1 MNTLTLIY
9 FILSSMLVAML
20 PGPAMMLVIQSS
32 IDKGIQRGLA
42 VTAGILLADSLLLL
56 CICLGLGK
64 LLTSSPTIVLA
75 MNVLT
80 SAYLLYLGVKTLCAI
95 RYIRQNDLENI
106 EELTWKNGF
115 LITLVNPKT
124 IIFLLAYFPQFI
136 TVNAS
141 VSELTQLLILSLLFL
156 FSVAVVMGVYAFLAN
171 FVRHHLLKVN
181 IRIFINLLFAVLL
194 IAIGLHNIW
203 MTTY

>member
-1 MNTLTLIY
+1 MDLLTLIY
-9 FILSSMLVAML
+9 FVLSSMLVAML

-42 VTAGILLADSLLLL
+42 VTFGILFADSVLLL

-64 LLTSSPTIVLA
+64 LLTSSPTIVLV

-80 SAYLLYLGVKTLCAI
+80 SAYLLYLGGKTIYAI
-95 RYIRQNDLENI
+95 RYIKQNDIDNI

-136 TVNAS
+136 QKNAS
-141 VSELTQLLILSLLFL
+141 ISELTQLFILSILFL
-156 FSVAVVMGVYAFLAN
+156 LSVAMVMCVYAFLAN
-171 FVRHHLLKVN
+171 FVRHHLLKIK

-194 IAIGLHNIW
+194 IGIGLHNIC
-203 MTTY
+203 TVF

>member
-1 MNTLTLIY
+1 MDLITLVY
-9 FILSSMLVAML
+9 FVLSSMLVAML

-42 VTAGILLADSLLLL
+42 VTFGILFADSVLLL

-64 LLTSSPTIVLA
+64 LLTSSPTIVLV
-75 MNVLT
+75 MNVVT
-80 SAYLLYLGVKTLCAI
+80 SAYLLYLGGKTIYAI
-95 RYIRQNDLENI
+95 RYIKQNDIENI

-136 TVNAS
+136 QKNAN

-156 FSVAVVMGVYAFLAN
+156 LSVAVVMCFYAFLAN
-171 FVRHHLLKVN
+171 FVRHHLLKVK

-194 IAIGLHNIW
+194 IGIGLHNLW
-203 MTTY
+203 TVL

>member
-1 MNTLTLIY
+1 MGLLTLIY
-9 FILSSMLVAML
+9 FVLSSMLVAML

-32 IDKGIQRGLA
+32 IDKGVKRGLA
-42 VTAGILLADSLLLL
+42 VTFGILLADSLLLL

-64 LLTSSPTIVLA
+64 LLTSSPTIVLL
-75 MNVLT
+75 MSVVT
-80 SAYLLYLGVKTLCAI
+80 SMYLLYLGVKTIYAI
-95 RYIRQNDLENI
+95 RYIKDNDLENV

-136 TVNAS
+136 KIDVN

-156 FSVAVVMGVYAFLAN
+156 FSVAIVMCFYAFLAN
-171 FVRHHLLKVN
+171 FVRNYLLKTK
-181 IRIFINLLFAVLL
+181 IRIGINLLFGVLL
-194 IAIGLHNIW
+194 IAIALHNIW
-203 MTTY
+203 TSI

>member
-1 MNTLTLIY
+1 MDLITLVY
-9 FILSSMLVAML
+9 FVLSSMLVAML

-42 VTAGILLADSLLLL
+42 VTFGILFADSVLLL

-64 LLTSSPTIVLA
+64 LLTSSPTIVLV
-75 MNVLT
+75 MNVVT
-80 SAYLLYLGVKTLCAI
+80 STYLLYLGGKTIYAI
-95 RYIRQNDLENI
+95 RYIKQNDIENI

-136 TVNAS
+136 QKNAN

-156 FSVAVVMGVYAFLAN
+156 LSVAVVMCVYAFLAN
-171 FVRHHLLKVN
+171 FVRHHLLKVK

-194 IAIGLHNIW
+194 IAIGLHNLWTIL
-203 MTTY
+203 

>member
-1 MNTLTLIY
+1 MDLITLVY
-9 FILSSMLVAML
+9 FVLSSMLVAML

-42 VTAGILLADSLLLL
+42 VTFGILFADSVLLL

-64 LLTSSPTIVLA
+64 LLTSSPTIVLV
-75 MNVLT
+75 MNVVT
-80 SAYLLYLGVKTLCAI
+80 STYLLYLGGKTIYAI
-95 RYIRQNDLENI
+95 RYIKQNDIENI

-136 TVNAS
+136 QKNAN

-156 FSVAVVMGVYAFLAN
+156 LSVAVVMCVYAFLAN
-171 FVRHHLLKVN
+171 FVRHHLLKVK

-194 IAIGLHNIW
+194 IAIGLHNLW
-203 MTTY
+203 TVL